1 MECSSNLRTKRHL
14 ADRRA
19 TQQQCLELTEESERQ
34 IETEQANLQQKWN
47 DALITTVPQEIQELI
62 SSIRGNLVC
71 FVL

>member
-1 MECSSNLRTKRHL
+1 MRTKRHL

-62 SSIRGNLVC
+62 SSIRGKLVC